1 MMPSLKHTNGDNTVS
16 LDHSIER
23 LQEPTSM
30 QIIPLNAAASGEA
43 NAVRTKFLSRTGTEH
58 SGKNRALMH
67 SQVAVWFE
75 LHLNSAET
83 ISTCASGYTF
93 SSRHNPAS

>member
-16 LDHSIER
+16 LDLSIER

-58 SGKNRALMH
+58 SGKIERLRIRR
-67 SQVAVWFE
+67 SQ
-75 LHLNSAET
+75 
-83 ISTCASGYTF
+83 SGLSCT
-93 SSRHNPAS
+93 